1 VPANTSSQEIVV
13 HVLPVNDK
21 PSFELWIS
29 NITVSEG
36 NGSTADAHFVP
47 NILQR
52 VTKGDSLP
60 PLLDRCFV
68 LFPPLPHPL
77 FCACLVMVVER
88 NLKRPEMQGPQI

>member
-1 VPANTSSQEIVV
+1 MPANTSSQEIVV

-60 PLLDRCFV
+60 PLLDR
-68 LFPPLPHPL
+68 L
-77 FCACLVMVVER
+77 FCALSTPSSPSFLRLFGDGC
-88 NLKRPEMQGPQI
+88 GT